1 MNNEFIAQ
9 KGAAAPAATHPGGA
23 ARFHARR
30 TIMLP
35 AISLH
40 LTATQ
45 TDAANDRGR
54 TQPPRAA
61 RLTGAATTEKRKFT
75 FRIDAERH
83 AAFCHVASSRNIS
96 RQRLLT
102 EALDALLAR
111 LDHTPGAVA
120 PNPAATMKAALG
132 PGSGARLLPDSIAA
146 LRLPL

>member
-1 MNNEFIAQ
+1 MNNEFIAR
-9 KGAAAPAATHPGGA
+9 KGAAAHAASHPGGA

-40 LTATQ
+40 MTATQ
-45 TDAANDRGR
+45 TDAANDRGQ

-61 RLTGAATTEKRKFT
+61 RLTRAATTEKRKFT
-75 FRIDAERH
+75 FRIDAQRH
-83 AAFCHVASSRNIS
+83 AAFCHVARSRNIS

-111 LDHTPGAVA
+111 LDLTPDAMA
-120 PNPAATMKAALG
+120 PNPTETIKTTLG
-132 PGSGARLLPDSIAA
+132 PESGTRMLPDSCAA